1 MYMVYLLF
9 YQHLCFAT
17 QGIIIIII
25 IIILQNILCIV
36 IERAGYVATSFPA
49 VYELLGWTW

>member
-1 MYMVYLLF
+1 MVYLLF

-17 QGIIIIII
+17 QGIII

>member
-17 QGIIIIII
+17 QGIIIII